1 MSFDVNITE
10 LAILLSIVL
19 RLSIILFMLPIF
31 SSAGVPSALKALTVI
46 ALSVMLFPVIRKS
59 IQPVP
64 FELASFTSVIFGE
77 LIYGILFSLSMLLV
91 ISAFQL
97 AGELIGFEM
106 GFGFSQ
112 TADPMTGARFTVLA
126 VWTQLIATLVFLSIN
141 GHHMILKILVESFK
155 TVPIGSFAL
164 DSALFSKMLLISG
177 MLFILAVKLAA
188 PVLAVL
194 ILTQI
199 GLGLMSKFAPQIN
212 ILATSFPLTI
222 TLGMFFLGLTM
233 VFWAEM
239 GTSHF
244 PIFSISLRI
253 SRNDAQNESRNP
265 SIHKSFDSSVFT
277 PYLVS
282 KPHRQLG

>member
-1 MSFDVNITE
+1 MSFDINITE
-10 LAILLSIVL
+10 LAVLLAIVL

-31 SSAGVPSALKALTVI
+31 NSTAVPNALKALTVI
-46 ALSVMLFPVIRKS
+46 ALSVMLFPVIRKN

-64 FELASFTSVIFGE
+64 FELASLTSVIIGE
-77 LIYGILFSLSMLLV
+77 LIYGILFALSMLLV

-141 GHHMILKILVESFK
+141 GHHIILKILVESFK
-155 TVPIGSFAL
+155 TVPVGSFTL
-164 DSALFSKMLLISG
+164 DSALFSKMLPMSG
-177 MLFILAVKLAA
+177 MLFILAMKLAA

-199 GLGLMSKFAPQIN
+199 GLGLMSKFAPQVN
-212 ILATSFPLTI
+212 ILATAFPLTI
-222 TLGMFFLGLTM
+222 TLGMLFFGLTI
-233 VFWAEM
+233 VFWVDM
-239 GTSHF
+239 G
-244 PIFSISLRI
+244 
-253 SRNDAQNESRNP
+253 NESFARLFHFLAN
-265 SIHKSFDSSVFT
+265 F
-277 PYLVS
+277 S
-282 KPHRQLG
+282 K